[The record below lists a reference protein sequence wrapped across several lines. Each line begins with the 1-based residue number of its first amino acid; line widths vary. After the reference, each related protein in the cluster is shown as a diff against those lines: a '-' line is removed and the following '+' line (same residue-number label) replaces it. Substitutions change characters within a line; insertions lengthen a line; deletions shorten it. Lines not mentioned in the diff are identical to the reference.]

1 MNGEHSSTPN
11 GNSRNEKTPL
21 NRQKSAEDGSSP
33 RVAHTLTACTRC
45 RQRKTRCDPG
55 LPRCGPCERTNAVCE
70 YWDPSKR
77 CNIKRDYVVW
87 LQHRANELEKE
98 IDRLENEDVTED
110 PELMMRSGAAVKLQ
124 DVDETK
130 FLGPSSGTQITRLVM
145 QLAKQFTDSKTIKE
159 IVPDARARQ
168 AQEMYAV
175 EAAKPTSK
183 VYPLISSV
191 AAEDLPNKDL
201 LQLLYQLYCLKVQP
215 MYPALHEPTLAAD
228 IEAAQ
233 NGTADP
239 FQNFVTRMVIAISLQ
254 KMDTQY
260 AGLADSYYLAALKYM
275 EAVVQRM
282 DLKTLQAFALVAEYS
297 LLTPTRTA
305 IYYIVGIAVRL
316 VQALGIHEEASI
328 SRLEGNNVADPLET
342 DMRRRLFWC
351 IFTMEAGLS
360 HALGRP
366 MSLAIG
372 REHFDVNWF
381 YLCDDVYIN
390 REMPPPPGAPTILK
404 KWIAM
409 HFFKMRLL
417 QLEIRRKLYLKKRAT
432 PKDDQDPWFAEMLQ
446 KMDEWRDIAPENDQG
461 IGLDKAWFIGRYN
474 TMIAFLYRPSPQIPR
489 PSLTGAMKC
498 FDAAKYNI
506 YMTREQIRRKNVDL
520 TWIFTQA
527 IFMAINTMLWSLSY
541 EQVRKQNPR
550 GEVQQI
556 LATGME
562 NILIAVDRW
571 PGVASAHAL
580 YTHIIDATLKI
591 YDKDGDVPI
600 STGTPSD
607 APSPLAAS
615 TDSVSRS
622 RTTSPAFIPP
632 QGTPDQTP
640 PFGYFHH
647 PAKRNDMSQA
657 PSIPQHLGMTS
668 SPITSS
674 PSQIPTS
681 TPSSSSYP
689 YTNTGSPES
698 VKSAPHSN
706 GRPSSQ
712 EITPNI
718 PQNQFQPLPN
728 DFNNLAM
735 SGWNQPYSMRPP
747 TSGFP
752 AYDPYAMPPS
762 SYSQQQPG
770 PPPLTSHSSNPTF
783 PPTQSYDFGY
793 PLTTTDTNQSLH
805 QSANEFLDPNFWNNA
820 SNDMQGFG
828 LSSSQQ
834 MELMQSLETTGM
846 GDIEMMIQGAQRIFP
861 PVHQRMG

>member
-1 MNGEHSSTPN
+1 MNGGLPSSPN
-11 GNSRNEKTPL
+11 GDNINGRSPL
-21 NRQKSAEDGSSP
+21 HRQKSSEDGSSP

-87 LQHRANELEKE
+87 LQHRVNDLEKE

-130 FLGPSSGTQITRLVM
+130 YLGPSSGTQITRLVM

-168 AQEMYAV
+168 AQELYAV

-201 LQLLYQLYCLKVQP
+201 VHLLYQLYCLKVQP
-215 MYPALHEPTLAAD
+215 MYPALHEPTLLAD

-233 NGTADP
+233 SGTAEP

-282 DLKTLQAFALVAEYS
+282 DLRTLQAFALVAEYS

-328 SRLEGNNVADPLET
+328 SRGEGGRLLDPLEI

-351 IFTMEAGLS
+351 IFTMEAGLA

-366 MSLAIG
+366 MSLAMG
-372 REHFDVNWF
+372 REQFDVQFF
-381 YLCDDVYIN
+381 YMCDDYYIT
-390 REMPPPPGAPTILK
+390 REAPPPTGAPVILK
-404 KWIAM
+404 KWIAQ
-409 HFFKMRLL
+409 HFFTMRLL

-432 PKDDQDPWFAEMLQ
+432 PKDDQDPWFQDMLR
-446 KMDEWRDIAPENDQG
+446 KMDEWRDKAPENDQG

-474 TMIAFLYRPSPQIPR
+474 TMIAFLYRPSPQIPK
-489 PSLTGAMKC
+489 PSLTGAIKC
-498 FDAAKYNI
+498 FEAAKYNI
-506 YMTREQIRRKNVDL
+506 YMTKKQIEIKNVDL

-550 GEVQQI
+550 HEVQQI
-556 LATGME
+556 LQTGME

-580 YTHIIDATLKI
+580 YTHIIDAILKI

-615 TDSVSRS
+615 TDSLPRS
-622 RTTSPAFIPP
+622 RTTSPPIMPP
-632 QGTPDQTP
+632 QGTPDAVP

-647 PAKRNDMSQA
+647 PAKSQP
-657 PSIPQHLGMTS
+657 PSISQHLGMTPPS
-668 SPITSS
+668 ITASPSQVPTSS
-674 PSQIPTS
+674 PS
-681 TPSSSSYP
+681 YM
-689 YTNTGSPES
+689 YTNTNSPES
-698 VKSAPHSN
+698 TKSVPASN
-706 GRPSSQ
+706 GNQEPVQMPPPS
-712 EITPNI
+712 
-718 PQNQFQPLPN
+718 QFQPLPN

-735 SGWNQPYSMRPP
+735 SWTQPPYMRPIQNTIHP
-747 TSGFP
+747 
-752 AYDPYAMPPS
+752 YDPYVMQQ
-762 SYSQQQPG
+762 SYQQP
-770 PPPLTSHSSNPTF
+770 PTTY
-783 PPTQSYDFGY
+783 PPTQTYDFGY
-793 PLTTTDTNQSLH
+793 PLTTSTTNQSLQ
-805 QSANEFLDPNFWNNA
+805 QSANEFLDPNFWNQA
-820 SNDMQGFG
+820 TGEMQGFG
-828 LSSSQQ
+828 LNLNQQ

-846 GDIEMMIQGAQRIFP
+846 GDIEMMIQGAQRLFP
-861 PVHQRMG
+861 PVQQRGG

>member
-1 MNGEHSSTPN
+1 MNGG
-11 GNSRNEKTPL
+11 GNSSPANGESTNDKTPL
-21 NRQKSAEDGSSP
+21 NRQKSSEDSSST

-87 LQHRANELEKE
+87 LQNRVNDLEKE

-130 FLGPSSGTQITRLVM
+130 YLGPSSGTQITRLVM

-201 LQLLYQLYCLKVQP
+201 VHLLYQLYCLKVQP

-233 NGTADP
+233 SGNADP
-239 FQNFVTRMVIAISLQ
+239 FQHFVTRMMIAISLQ

-275 EAVVQRM
+275 EAVVKRM
-282 DLKTLQAFALVAEYS
+282 DLRTLQAFALVAEYS

-305 IYYIVGIAVRL
+305 IYYVVGIAVRL

-328 SRLEGNNVADPLET
+328 TRGEGGRPLNPLEV

-351 IFTMEAGLS
+351 IFTMEAGLA

-366 MSLAIG
+366 VSLAMG
-372 REHFDVNWF
+372 REQFDVNFF
-381 YLCDDVYIN
+381 YMCDDYYIT
-390 REMPPPPGAPTILK
+390 REGPPPQGAPIILK
-404 KWIAM
+404 KWIAQ
-409 HFFKMRLL
+409 HFFTMRLL
-417 QLEIRRKLYLKKRAT
+417 QLEIRRKLYLRKRPS
-432 PKDDQDPWFAEMLQ
+432 PKDDQDPWFTDMLRR
-446 KMDEWRDIAPENDQG
+446 MDEWRDKAPDNDQG

-474 TMIAFLYRPSPQIPR
+474 TMIAFLYRPSPQIPK
-489 PSLTGAMKC
+489 PSLTGAIKC

-506 YMTREQIRRKNVDL
+506 FMTREQIKRKNVDL

-550 GEVQQI
+550 HEVEQI
-556 LATGME
+556 LQTGMQ

-580 YTHIIDATLKI
+580 YIHIIEAILKI

-615 TDSVSRS
+615 TDSLSRS
-622 RTTSPAFIPP
+622 RTTSPPFLPP
-632 QGTPDQTP
+632 QGTPDQAP
-640 PFGYFHH
+640 PFGYFNH
-647 PAKRNDMSQA
+647 PAKRADVSQ
-657 PSIPQHLGMTS
+657 PSSIPHHLGMTPPPHT
-668 SPITSS
+668 SPSQLPTSS
-674 PSQIPTS
+674 PSYQYTS
-681 TPSSSSYP
+681 TNSPESTKSIPSSSNISDTLP
-689 YTNTGSPES
+689 
-698 VKSAPHSN
+698 
-706 GRPSSQ
+706 
-712 EITPNI
+712 I
-718 PQNQFQPLPN
+718 PQSQFQALPN
-728 DFNNLAM
+728 DFNNMAM
-735 SGWNQPYSMRPP
+735 TWTQPQYHRPAP
-747 TSGFP
+747 STIQP
-752 AYDPYAMPPS
+752 YDPYIMP
-762 SYSQQQPG
+762 QQYQQAQPPTTY
-770 PPPLTSHSSNPTF
+770 PPP
-783 PPTQSYDFGY
+783 QSYDFGY
-793 PLTTTDTNQSLH
+793 PLTTRGTNQSLQ
-805 QSANEFLDPNFWNNA
+805 QSANEFLDPNFWNQT

-828 LSSSQQ
+828 LNLNQQ

-846 GDIEMMIQGAQRIFP
+846 GDIEMMIEGAQRLFP
-861 PVHQRMG
+861 PAVMQGRGG

>member
-1 MNGEHSSTPN
+1 MNGDQSSPPT
-11 GNSRNEKTPL
+11 GESRNERSPL
-21 NRQKSAEDGSSP
+21 NRQKSTEEAIST

-87 LQHRANELEKE
+87 LQHRVSDLEKE

-124 DVDETK
+124 DVDESK
-130 FLGPSSGTQITRLVM
+130 YLGPSSGTQITRLVM

-201 LQLLYQLYCLKVQP
+201 LQLLYTLYCLKVQP

-239 FQNFVTRMVIAISLQ
+239 FQDFVTRMVIAISLQ

-260 AGLADSYYLAALKYM
+260 AGLADSYYLAALKHM
-275 EAVVQRM
+275 EAVVRRK
-282 DLKTLQAFALVAEYS
+282 DLQTLQAFALVAEYS

-316 VQALGIHEEASI
+316 VQDLGIHEEASI
-328 SRLEGNNVADPLET
+328 TRGENGQMADPLT
-342 DMRRRLFWC
+342 IDMRRRLFWC
-351 IFTMEAGLS
+351 IFTMEAGLA

-366 MSLAIG
+366 ASLAIG
-372 REHFDVNWF
+372 REHFDVRWF

-390 REMPPPPGAPTILK
+390 SHDTESHKTAPVILK
-404 KWIAM
+404 KWIAR
-409 HFFKMRLL
+409 HFFEMRLL
-417 QLEIRRKLYLKKRAT
+417 QLEIRRKLYLKKRQT
-432 PKDDQDPWFAEMLQ
+432 PKDDQDPWFVEILQ
-446 KMDEWRDIAPENDQG
+446 KMDAWRDAAPENDQG
-461 IGLDKAWFIGRYN
+461 IGLNKAWFIGRYN

-489 PSLTGAMKC
+489 PSVTGAMRC
-498 FDAAKYNI
+498 FEAGQYNI
-506 YMTREQIRRKNVDL
+506 YMTKQQIIQKNVDL

-527 IFMAINTMLWSLSY
+527 IFMAINTVLWSLSY
-541 EQVRKQNPR
+541 EQVRKRYPR
-550 GEVQQI
+550 SDVEQI
-556 LATGME
+556 LATGMD
-562 NILIAVDRW
+562 NILVAVDRW

-580 YTHIIDATLKI
+580 YSHIIEAILKI
-591 YDKDGDVPI
+591 YDKDGDIPL

-615 TDSVSRS
+615 TESVSRS
-622 RTTSPAFIPP
+622 RTTSPPTMP
-632 QGTPDQTP
+632 SQGTPDTGP
-640 PFGYFHH
+640 PFGYFSH
-647 PAKRNDMSQA
+647 PAKHGNIPQA
-657 PSIPQHLGMTS
+657 PSISQQMNMT
-668 SPITSS
+668 PPTATSA
-674 PSQIPTS
+674 PAQLPTS
-681 TPSSSSYP
+681 TPSSYSYA
-689 YTNTGSPES
+689 NTSPES
-698 VKSAPHSN
+698 VHSLPISN
-706 GRPSSQ
+706 GRPPSQ
-712 EITPNI
+712 DAPTHHHHHHHH
-718 PQNQFQPLPN
+718 QQQQQQQYQALPN
-728 DFNNLAM
+728 DFSNVI
-735 SGWNQPYSMRPP
+735 SGWQPTYLRPQQSSIQP
-747 TSGFP
+747 
-752 AYDPYAMPPS
+752 YDPYAIPS
-762 SYSQQQPG
+762 FPTSTTNLSPDPSYSG
-770 PPPLTSHSSNPTF
+770 P
-783 PPTQSYDFGY
+783 QSYDFGY
-793 PLTTTDTNQSLH
+793 PLTTTGTGQSLQ
-805 QSANEFLDPNFWNNA
+805 QSANEFLDPNFWNDT
-820 SNDMQGFG
+820 SNQMQGFG

-834 MELMQSLETTGM
+834 LELMQSLETTGM
-846 GDIEMMIQGAQRIFP
+846 GDIEMMIQGAERIFP
-861 PVHQRMG
+861 RAERQVGR